1 MKNYSSAM
9 TTITRHD
16 PLRYLG
22 DELDALKTQGLYR
35 HLRIVE
41 DEQRAHTTVD
51 GRSVVNLSSNNYLGL
66 TTHPRLR
73 ERALEAVQQFGV
85 GSGSVRTIA
94 GTMAIHMELERRLA
108 EFKHT
113 EAVVVFQSG
122 FTANAGTVSSILT
135 REDVVISDALNHASI
150 IDGCRLSRAAIKVF
164 PHKDV
169 DAARTVLQELPAG
182 QRKLLITDGVFS
194 MDGDLGPLPA
204 LCDLAEEFGCI
215 MMVDDAHASGVFGQN
230 GRGTVDHF
238 GMHGRVDVQVGT
250 LSKAMG
256 GARRLRGR
264 QPRPDRLPLPPRT
277 AVPVLDLA
285 PAGRGGGVHR
295 RDRCAAGGAAADR
308 PALGEHAF
316 LQSRPRR
323 RTAST
328 PGISES
334 PITPVIVGDGTL
346 AMQLSDRLFQ
356 EGVFAQG
363 IAFPTVAPRQGA
375 RAHHRDR
382 DAHER
387 RSAVRARRLQARGWR
402 ARDYL
407 MARVGEKPRAS
418 PLRTGMRDA
427 PRAGWEFFET
437 YTRDLSRRDFKR
449 LFTLETP
456 EAYRFFARG
465 IDETE
470 LKGQPWHIRAWRRC
484 RAFFMAFTARLS
496 PARRALYGI
505 GLVMALF
512 GILQQFHGFT
522 VVRVPVIPFVLGL
535 PLPGLAWSDG
545 TLWLV
550 GGFLAMNLLVM
561 LEVADRLT
569 LKRDLEIARDIQRA
583 MLPQEMVT
591 GGGLEAYGFTRP
603 ANTVGGDFYD
613 VLQMPDGRLVIA
625 LGDVSGKGSP
635 AALLMA
641 LTLAILR
648 TLVDEGL
655 DPAAL
660 ARRLNVQVARHAP
673 GSRFVTMFLAV
684 FDPVTGALHYVN
696 AGQNPPILR
705 RVNGALERLTSGG
718 VALGMFELSTYTAG
732 DTWLAAG
739 DVLVL
744 YSDGITEAENKQGV
758 FFDESGLEDVINR
771 HWWEDAATLGK
782 AIVTSVEGHATDTQ
796 AGGRPDG
803 ARHPQADADPD
814 RVREL
819 RCGGVRGC

>member
-1 MKNYSSAM
+1 M
-9 TTITRHD
+9 
-16 PLRYLG
+16 
-22 DELDALKTQGLYR
+22 
-35 HLRIVE
+35 
-41 DEQRAHTTVD
+41 
-51 GRSVVNLSSNNYLGL
+51 
-66 TTHPRLR
+66 
-73 ERALEAVQQFGV
+73 
-85 GSGSVRTIA
+85 
-94 GTMAIHMELERRLA
+94 
-108 EFKHT
+108 
-113 EAVVVFQSG
+113 
-122 FTANAGTVSSILT
+122 
-135 REDVVISDALNHASI
+135 
-150 IDGCRLSRAAIKVF
+150 SR
-164 PHKDV
+164 
-169 DAARTVLQELPAG
+169 
-182 QRKLLITDGVFS
+182 
-194 MDGDLGPLPA
+194 
-204 LCDLAEEFGCI
+204 
-215 MMVDDAHASGVFGQN
+215 
-230 GRGTVDHF
+230 
-238 GMHGRVDVQVGT
+238 
-250 LSKAMG
+250 
-256 GARRLRGR
+256 
-264 QPRPDRLPLPPRT
+264 
-277 AVPVLDLA
+277 
-285 PAGRGGGVHR
+285 
-295 RDRCAAGGAAADR
+295 
-308 PALGEHAF
+308 
-316 LQSRPRR
+316 
-323 RTAST
+323 
-328 PGISES
+328 
-334 PITPVIVGDGTL
+334 VGDK
-346 AMQLSDRLFQ
+346 S
-356 EGVFAQG
+356 
-363 IAFPTVAPRQGA
+363 
-375 RAHHRDR
+375 
-382 DAHER
+382 
-387 RSAVRARRLQARGWR
+387 
-402 ARDYL
+402 
-407 MARVGEKPRAS
+407 RAS

-465 IDETE
+465 IDESE
-470 LKGQPWHIRAWRRC
+470 LKGQPWHVRAWRRC

-512 GILQQFHGFT
+512 GILQQFHGIK
-522 VVRVPVIPFVLGL
+522 VVRVPVIPFVLAL
-535 PLPGLAWSDG
+535 PLPGLAWSEG

-655 DPAAL
+655 GPAAL
-660 ARRLNVQVARHAP
+660 AQRLNVQVARHAP

-684 FDPVTGALHYVN
+684 FDPITGALHYVN

-718 VALGMFELSTYTAG
+718 VALGMFDLSAYTAG
-732 DTWLAAG
+732 DTWLAPG

-744 YSDGITEAENKQGV
+744 YSDGITEAENKQGL

-782 AIVTSVEGHATDTQ
+782 AIVTSVEGHATDTRL
-796 AGGRPDG
+796 ADDLTVLAIRRPM
-803 ARHPQADADPD
+803 PIPT
-814 RVREL
+814 V
-819 RCGGVRGC
+819 

>member
-1 MKNYSSAM
+1 M
-9 TTITRHD
+9 
-16 PLRYLG
+16 
-22 DELDALKTQGLYR
+22 
-35 HLRIVE
+35 
-41 DEQRAHTTVD
+41 
-51 GRSVVNLSSNNYLGL
+51 
-66 TTHPRLR
+66 
-73 ERALEAVQQFGV
+73 
-85 GSGSVRTIA
+85 
-94 GTMAIHMELERRLA
+94 
-108 EFKHT
+108 
-113 EAVVVFQSG
+113 
-122 FTANAGTVSSILT
+122 
-135 REDVVISDALNHASI
+135 
-150 IDGCRLSRAAIKVF
+150 SR
-164 PHKDV
+164 
-169 DAARTVLQELPAG
+169 
-182 QRKLLITDGVFS
+182 
-194 MDGDLGPLPA
+194 
-204 LCDLAEEFGCI
+204 
-215 MMVDDAHASGVFGQN
+215 
-230 GRGTVDHF
+230 
-238 GMHGRVDVQVGT
+238 
-250 LSKAMG
+250 
-256 GARRLRGR
+256 
-264 QPRPDRLPLPPRT
+264 
-277 AVPVLDLA
+277 
-285 PAGRGGGVHR
+285 
-295 RDRCAAGGAAADR
+295 
-308 PALGEHAF
+308 
-316 LQSRPRR
+316 
-323 RTAST
+323 
-328 PGISES
+328 
-334 PITPVIVGDGTL
+334 VGDK
-346 AMQLSDRLFQ
+346 S
-356 EGVFAQG
+356 
-363 IAFPTVAPRQGA
+363 
-375 RAHHRDR
+375 
-382 DAHER
+382 
-387 RSAVRARRLQARGWR
+387 
-402 ARDYL
+402 
-407 MARVGEKPRAS
+407 RAS

-465 IDETE
+465 IDESE
-470 LKGQPWHIRAWRRC
+470 LKGQPWHVRAWRRC

-512 GILQQFHGFT
+512 GILQQFHGIK
-522 VVRVPVIPFVLGL
+522 VVRVPVIPFVLAL

-655 DPAAL
+655 GPAAL
-660 ARRLNVQVARHAP
+660 AQRLNVQVARHAP

-684 FDPVTGALHYVN
+684 FDPITGALHYVN

-718 VALGMFELSTYTAG
+718 VALGMFDLSAYTAG
-732 DTWLAAG
+732 DTWLAPG

-782 AIVTSVEGHATDTQ
+782 AIVTSVEGHATDTRL
-796 AGGRPDG
+796 ADDLTVLAIRRPM
-803 ARHPQADADPD
+803 PIPT
-814 RVREL
+814 V
-819 RCGGVRGC
+819 

>member
-1 MKNYSSAM
+1 M
-9 TTITRHD
+9 
-16 PLRYLG
+16 
-22 DELDALKTQGLYR
+22 
-35 HLRIVE
+35 
-41 DEQRAHTTVD
+41 
-51 GRSVVNLSSNNYLGL
+51 
-66 TTHPRLR
+66 
-73 ERALEAVQQFGV
+73 
-85 GSGSVRTIA
+85 
-94 GTMAIHMELERRLA
+94 
-108 EFKHT
+108 
-113 EAVVVFQSG
+113 
-122 FTANAGTVSSILT
+122 
-135 REDVVISDALNHASI
+135 
-150 IDGCRLSRAAIKVF
+150 SR
-164 PHKDV
+164 
-169 DAARTVLQELPAG
+169 
-182 QRKLLITDGVFS
+182 
-194 MDGDLGPLPA
+194 
-204 LCDLAEEFGCI
+204 
-215 MMVDDAHASGVFGQN
+215 
-230 GRGTVDHF
+230 
-238 GMHGRVDVQVGT
+238 
-250 LSKAMG
+250 
-256 GARRLRGR
+256 
-264 QPRPDRLPLPPRT
+264 
-277 AVPVLDLA
+277 
-285 PAGRGGGVHR
+285 
-295 RDRCAAGGAAADR
+295 
-308 PALGEHAF
+308 
-316 LQSRPRR
+316 
-323 RTAST
+323 
-328 PGISES
+328 
-334 PITPVIVGDGTL
+334 VGDK
-346 AMQLSDRLFQ
+346 S
-356 EGVFAQG
+356 
-363 IAFPTVAPRQGA
+363 
-375 RAHHRDR
+375 
-382 DAHER
+382 
-387 RSAVRARRLQARGWR
+387 
-402 ARDYL
+402 
-407 MARVGEKPRAS
+407 RAS

-465 IDETE
+465 IDESE
-470 LKGQPWHIRAWRRC
+470 LKGQPWHVRAWRRC

-512 GILQQFHGFT
+512 GILQQFHGIK
-522 VVRVPVIPFVLGL
+522 VVRVPVIPFVLAL
-535 PLPGLAWSDG
+535 PLPGLAWSEG

-655 DPAAL
+655 GPAAL
-660 ARRLNVQVARHAP
+660 AQRLNVQVARHAP

-684 FDPVTGALHYVN
+684 FDPMTGALHYVN

-705 RVNGALERLTSGG
+705 RVNGALQRLTSGG
-718 VALGMFELSTYTAG
+718 VALGMFDLSAYTAG
-732 DTWLAAG
+732 DTWLAPG

-782 AIVTSVEGHATDTQ
+782 AIVTSVEGHATDTRL
-796 AGGRPDG
+796 ADDLTVLAIRRPM
-803 ARHPQADADPD
+803 PIPT
-814 RVREL
+814 V
-819 RCGGVRGC
+819 

>member
-1 MKNYSSAM
+1 M
-9 TTITRHD
+9 
-16 PLRYLG
+16 
-22 DELDALKTQGLYR
+22 
-35 HLRIVE
+35 
-41 DEQRAHTTVD
+41 
-51 GRSVVNLSSNNYLGL
+51 
-66 TTHPRLR
+66 PR
-73 ERALEAVQQFGV
+73 
-85 GSGSVRTIA
+85 
-94 GTMAIHMELERRLA
+94 
-108 EFKHT
+108 
-113 EAVVVFQSG
+113 
-122 FTANAGTVSSILT
+122 VSDKS
-135 REDVVISDALNHASI
+135 
-150 IDGCRLSRAAIKVF
+150 
-164 PHKDV
+164 
-169 DAARTVLQELPAG
+169 
-182 QRKLLITDGVFS
+182 
-194 MDGDLGPLPA
+194 
-204 LCDLAEEFGCI
+204 
-215 MMVDDAHASGVFGQN
+215 
-230 GRGTVDHF
+230 
-238 GMHGRVDVQVGT
+238 
-250 LSKAMG
+250 
-256 GARRLRGR
+256 
-264 QPRPDRLPLPPRT
+264 
-277 AVPVLDLA
+277 
-285 PAGRGGGVHR
+285 
-295 RDRCAAGGAAADR
+295 
-308 PALGEHAF
+308 
-316 LQSRPRR
+316 
-323 RTAST
+323 
-328 PGISES
+328 
-334 PITPVIVGDGTL
+334 
-346 AMQLSDRLFQ
+346 
-356 EGVFAQG
+356 
-363 IAFPTVAPRQGA
+363 
-375 RAHHRDR
+375 
-382 DAHER
+382 
-387 RSAVRARRLQARGWR
+387 
-402 ARDYL
+402 
-407 MARVGEKPRAS
+407 RAS
-418 PLRTGMRDA
+418 PLHTGMRDA

-465 IDETE
+465 IDESE
-470 LKGQPWHIRAWRRC
+470 LKGQPWHVRAWRRC

-512 GILQQFHGFT
+512 GILQQFHGIK
-522 VVRVPVIPFVLGL
+522 VVRVPVIPFVLAL
-535 PLPGLAWSDG
+535 PLPGLAWSEG

-655 DPAAL
+655 GPAAL
-660 ARRLNVQVARHAP
+660 AQRLNVQVARHAP

-684 FDPVTGALHYVN
+684 FDPITGALHYVN

-718 VALGMFELSTYTAG
+718 VALGMFDLSAYTAG
-732 DTWLAAG
+732 DTWLAPG

-782 AIVTSVEGHATDTQ
+782 AIVTSVEGHATDTRL
-796 AGGRPDG
+796 ADDLTVLAIRRPM
-803 ARHPQADADPD
+803 PIPT
-814 RVREL
+814 V
-819 RCGGVRGC
+819 

>member
-1 MKNYSSAM
+1 MS
-9 TTITRHD
+9 R
-16 PLRYLG
+16 
-22 DELDALKTQGLYR
+22 
-35 HLRIVE
+35 
-41 DEQRAHTTVD
+41 
-51 GRSVVNLSSNNYLGL
+51 
-66 TTHPRLR
+66 
-73 ERALEAVQQFGV
+73 V
-85 GSGSVRTIA
+85 GNTSSGSR
-94 GTMAIHMELERRLA
+94 
-108 EFKHT
+108 
-113 EAVVVFQSG
+113 
-122 FTANAGTVSSILT
+122 
-135 REDVVISDALNHASI
+135 
-150 IDGCRLSRAAIKVF
+150 
-164 PHKDV
+164 
-169 DAARTVLQELPAG
+169 
-182 QRKLLITDGVFS
+182 
-194 MDGDLGPLPA
+194 
-204 LCDLAEEFGCI
+204 
-215 MMVDDAHASGVFGQN
+215 
-230 GRGTVDHF
+230 
-238 GMHGRVDVQVGT
+238 
-250 LSKAMG
+250 
-256 GARRLRGR
+256 
-264 QPRPDRLPLPPRT
+264 
-277 AVPVLDLA
+277 
-285 PAGRGGGVHR
+285 
-295 RDRCAAGGAAADR
+295 
-308 PALGEHAF
+308 
-316 LQSRPRR
+316 
-323 RTAST
+323 
-328 PGISES
+328 
-334 PITPVIVGDGTL
+334 
-346 AMQLSDRLFQ
+346 
-356 EGVFAQG
+356 
-363 IAFPTVAPRQGA
+363 
-375 RAHHRDR
+375 
-382 DAHER
+382 
-387 RSAVRARRLQARGWR
+387 
-402 ARDYL
+402 
-407 MARVGEKPRAS
+407 
-418 PLRTGMRDA
+418 LRTGMRDA

-437 YTRDLSRRDFKR
+437 YTRDLSRRDFER

-456 EAYRFFARG
+456 EAYRFFVRG

-496 PARRALYGI
+496 PARRALYGM

-512 GILQQFHGFT
+512 GILQQFHGIKI
-522 VVRVPVIPFVLGL
+522 VRVPLIPFVLAL
-535 PLPGLAWSDG
+535 PLPGLAWSEG

-655 DPAAL
+655 GPAAL
-660 ARRLNVQVARHAP
+660 AQRLNVQVARHAP

-718 VALGMFELSTYTAG
+718 VALGMFDLSAYTAG
-732 DTWLAAG
+732 DTWLAPG

-782 AIVTSVEGHATDTQ
+782 AIVTSVEGHATDTRL
-796 AGGRPDG
+796 ADDLTVLAIRRPM
-803 ARHPQADADPD
+803 PIPT
-814 RVREL
+814 V
-819 RCGGVRGC
+819 

>member
-1 MKNYSSAM
+1 M
-9 TTITRHD
+9 
-16 PLRYLG
+16 
-22 DELDALKTQGLYR
+22 
-35 HLRIVE
+35 
-41 DEQRAHTTVD
+41 
-51 GRSVVNLSSNNYLGL
+51 
-66 TTHPRLR
+66 
-73 ERALEAVQQFGV
+73 
-85 GSGSVRTIA
+85 
-94 GTMAIHMELERRLA
+94 
-108 EFKHT
+108 
-113 EAVVVFQSG
+113 
-122 FTANAGTVSSILT
+122 
-135 REDVVISDALNHASI
+135 
-150 IDGCRLSRAAIKVF
+150 SR
-164 PHKDV
+164 
-169 DAARTVLQELPAG
+169 
-182 QRKLLITDGVFS
+182 
-194 MDGDLGPLPA
+194 
-204 LCDLAEEFGCI
+204 
-215 MMVDDAHASGVFGQN
+215 
-230 GRGTVDHF
+230 
-238 GMHGRVDVQVGT
+238 
-250 LSKAMG
+250 
-256 GARRLRGR
+256 
-264 QPRPDRLPLPPRT
+264 
-277 AVPVLDLA
+277 
-285 PAGRGGGVHR
+285 
-295 RDRCAAGGAAADR
+295 
-308 PALGEHAF
+308 
-316 LQSRPRR
+316 
-323 RTAST
+323 
-328 PGISES
+328 
-334 PITPVIVGDGTL
+334 VGDK
-346 AMQLSDRLFQ
+346 S
-356 EGVFAQG
+356 
-363 IAFPTVAPRQGA
+363 
-375 RAHHRDR
+375 
-382 DAHER
+382 
-387 RSAVRARRLQARGWR
+387 
-402 ARDYL
+402 
-407 MARVGEKPRAS
+407 RAS

-465 IDETE
+465 IDESE
-470 LKGQPWHIRAWRRC
+470 LTGQPWHVRAWRRC

-512 GILQQFHGFT
+512 GILQQFHGIK
-522 VVRVPVIPFVLGL
+522 VVRVPVIPFVLAL
-535 PLPGLAWSDG
+535 PLPGLAWSEG

-655 DPAAL
+655 GPAAL
-660 ARRLNVQVARHAP
+660 AQRLNVQVARHAP

-684 FDPVTGALHYVN
+684 FDPMTGALHYVN

-718 VALGMFELSTYTAG
+718 VALGMFDLSAYTAG
-732 DTWLAAG
+732 DTWLAPG

-782 AIVTSVEGHATDTQ
+782 AIVTSVEGHATDTRL
-796 AGGRPDG
+796 ADDLTVLAIRRPM
-803 ARHPQADADPD
+803 PIPT
-814 RVREL
+814 V
-819 RCGGVRGC
+819 

>member
-1 MKNYSSAM
+1 M
-9 TTITRHD
+9 
-16 PLRYLG
+16 
-22 DELDALKTQGLYR
+22 
-35 HLRIVE
+35 
-41 DEQRAHTTVD
+41 
-51 GRSVVNLSSNNYLGL
+51 
-66 TTHPRLR
+66 
-73 ERALEAVQQFGV
+73 
-85 GSGSVRTIA
+85 
-94 GTMAIHMELERRLA
+94 
-108 EFKHT
+108 
-113 EAVVVFQSG
+113 
-122 FTANAGTVSSILT
+122 
-135 REDVVISDALNHASI
+135 
-150 IDGCRLSRAAIKVF
+150 SR
-164 PHKDV
+164 
-169 DAARTVLQELPAG
+169 
-182 QRKLLITDGVFS
+182 
-194 MDGDLGPLPA
+194 
-204 LCDLAEEFGCI
+204 
-215 MMVDDAHASGVFGQN
+215 
-230 GRGTVDHF
+230 
-238 GMHGRVDVQVGT
+238 
-250 LSKAMG
+250 
-256 GARRLRGR
+256 
-264 QPRPDRLPLPPRT
+264 
-277 AVPVLDLA
+277 
-285 PAGRGGGVHR
+285 
-295 RDRCAAGGAAADR
+295 
-308 PALGEHAF
+308 
-316 LQSRPRR
+316 
-323 RTAST
+323 
-328 PGISES
+328 
-334 PITPVIVGDGTL
+334 VGDK
-346 AMQLSDRLFQ
+346 S
-356 EGVFAQG
+356 
-363 IAFPTVAPRQGA
+363 
-375 RAHHRDR
+375 
-382 DAHER
+382 
-387 RSAVRARRLQARGWR
+387 
-402 ARDYL
+402 
-407 MARVGEKPRAS
+407 RAS

-465 IDETE
+465 IDESE
-470 LKGQPWHIRAWRRC
+470 LKGQPWHVRAWRRC

-512 GILQQFHGFT
+512 GILQQFHGIK
-522 VVRVPVIPFVLGL
+522 VVRVPVIPFVLAL
-535 PLPGLAWSDG
+535 PLPGLAWSEG

-655 DPAAL
+655 GPAAL
-660 ARRLNVQVARHAP
+660 AQRLNVQVARHAP

-684 FDPVTGALHYVN
+684 FDPMTGALHYVN

-718 VALGMFELSTYTAG
+718 VALGMFDLSAYTAG
-732 DTWLAAG
+732 DTWLAPG

-744 YSDGITEAENKQGV
+744 YSDGITEAEDKQGV

-782 AIVTSVEGHATDTQ
+782 AIVTSVEGHATDTRL
-796 AGGRPDG
+796 ADDLTVLAIRRPM
-803 ARHPQADADPD
+803 PIPT
-814 RVREL
+814 V
-819 RCGGVRGC
+819 

>member
-1 MKNYSSAM
+1 
-9 TTITRHD
+9 
-16 PLRYLG
+16 
-22 DELDALKTQGLYR
+22 
-35 HLRIVE
+35 
-41 DEQRAHTTVD
+41 
-51 GRSVVNLSSNNYLGL
+51 
-66 TTHPRLR
+66 
-73 ERALEAVQQFGV
+73 
-85 GSGSVRTIA
+85 
-94 GTMAIHMELERRLA
+94 
-108 EFKHT
+108 
-113 EAVVVFQSG
+113 
-122 FTANAGTVSSILT
+122 
-135 REDVVISDALNHASI
+135 
-150 IDGCRLSRAAIKVF
+150 
-164 PHKDV
+164 
-169 DAARTVLQELPAG
+169 
-182 QRKLLITDGVFS
+182 
-194 MDGDLGPLPA
+194 
-204 LCDLAEEFGCI
+204 
-215 MMVDDAHASGVFGQN
+215 
-230 GRGTVDHF
+230 
-238 GMHGRVDVQVGT
+238 
-250 LSKAMG
+250 
-256 GARRLRGR
+256 
-264 QPRPDRLPLPPRT
+264 
-277 AVPVLDLA
+277 
-285 PAGRGGGVHR
+285 
-295 RDRCAAGGAAADR
+295 
-308 PALGEHAF
+308 
-316 LQSRPRR
+316 
-323 RTAST
+323 
-328 PGISES
+328 
-334 PITPVIVGDGTL
+334 
-346 AMQLSDRLFQ
+346 
-356 EGVFAQG
+356 
-363 IAFPTVAPRQGA
+363 
-375 RAHHRDR
+375 
-382 DAHER
+382 
-387 RSAVRARRLQARGWR
+387 
-402 ARDYL
+402 
-407 MARVGEKPRAS
+407 MARVGDKSRAS

-465 IDETE
+465 IDESE
-470 LKGQPWHIRAWRRC
+470 LKGQPWHVRAWRRC

-512 GILQQFHGFT
+512 GILQQFHGIK
-522 VVRVPVIPFVLGL
+522 VVRVPVIPFVLAL
-535 PLPGLAWSDG
+535 PLPGLAWSEG

-655 DPAAL
+655 GPAAL
-660 ARRLNVQVARHAP
+660 AQRLNVQVARHAP

-684 FDPVTGALHYVN
+684 FDPITGALHYVN

-718 VALGMFELSTYTAG
+718 VALGMFDLSAYTAG
-732 DTWLAAG
+732 DTWLAPG

-782 AIVTSVEGHATDTQ
+782 AIVTSVEGHATDTRL
-796 AGGRPDG
+796 ADDLTVLAIRRPM
-803 ARHPQADADPD
+803 PIPT
-814 RVREL
+814 V
-819 RCGGVRGC
+819 

>member
-1 MKNYSSAM
+1 M
-9 TTITRHD
+9 
-16 PLRYLG
+16 
-22 DELDALKTQGLYR
+22 
-35 HLRIVE
+35 
-41 DEQRAHTTVD
+41 
-51 GRSVVNLSSNNYLGL
+51 
-66 TTHPRLR
+66 
-73 ERALEAVQQFGV
+73 
-85 GSGSVRTIA
+85 
-94 GTMAIHMELERRLA
+94 
-108 EFKHT
+108 
-113 EAVVVFQSG
+113 
-122 FTANAGTVSSILT
+122 
-135 REDVVISDALNHASI
+135 
-150 IDGCRLSRAAIKVF
+150 SR
-164 PHKDV
+164 
-169 DAARTVLQELPAG
+169 
-182 QRKLLITDGVFS
+182 
-194 MDGDLGPLPA
+194 
-204 LCDLAEEFGCI
+204 
-215 MMVDDAHASGVFGQN
+215 
-230 GRGTVDHF
+230 
-238 GMHGRVDVQVGT
+238 
-250 LSKAMG
+250 
-256 GARRLRGR
+256 
-264 QPRPDRLPLPPRT
+264 
-277 AVPVLDLA
+277 
-285 PAGRGGGVHR
+285 
-295 RDRCAAGGAAADR
+295 
-308 PALGEHAF
+308 
-316 LQSRPRR
+316 
-323 RTAST
+323 
-328 PGISES
+328 
-334 PITPVIVGDGTL
+334 VGDK
-346 AMQLSDRLFQ
+346 S
-356 EGVFAQG
+356 
-363 IAFPTVAPRQGA
+363 
-375 RAHHRDR
+375 
-382 DAHER
+382 
-387 RSAVRARRLQARGWR
+387 
-402 ARDYL
+402 
-407 MARVGEKPRAS
+407 RAS

-465 IDETE
+465 IDESE
-470 LKGQPWHIRAWRRC
+470 LKGQPWHVRAWRRC

-512 GILQQFHGFT
+512 GILQQFHGIK
-522 VVRVPVIPFVLGL
+522 VVRVPVIPFVLAL
-535 PLPGLAWSDG
+535 PLPGLAWSEG

-655 DPAAL
+655 GPAAL
-660 ARRLNVQVARHAP
+660 AQRLNVQVARHAP

-684 FDPVTGALHYVN
+684 FDPITGALHYVN

-705 RVNGALERLTSGG
+705 RVNGALQRLTSGG
-718 VALGMFELSTYTAG
+718 VALGMFDLSAYTAG
-732 DTWLAAG
+732 DTWLAPG

-782 AIVTSVEGHATDTQ
+782 AIVTSVEGHATDTRL
-796 AGGRPDG
+796 ADDLTVLAIRRPM
-803 ARHPQADADPD
+803 PIPT
-814 RVREL
+814 V
-819 RCGGVRGC
+819 

>member
-1 MKNYSSAM
+1 
-9 TTITRHD
+9 
-16 PLRYLG
+16 
-22 DELDALKTQGLYR
+22 
-35 HLRIVE
+35 
-41 DEQRAHTTVD
+41 
-51 GRSVVNLSSNNYLGL
+51 
-66 TTHPRLR
+66 
-73 ERALEAVQQFGV
+73 
-85 GSGSVRTIA
+85 
-94 GTMAIHMELERRLA
+94 
-108 EFKHT
+108 
-113 EAVVVFQSG
+113 
-122 FTANAGTVSSILT
+122 
-135 REDVVISDALNHASI
+135 
-150 IDGCRLSRAAIKVF
+150 
-164 PHKDV
+164 
-169 DAARTVLQELPAG
+169 
-182 QRKLLITDGVFS
+182 
-194 MDGDLGPLPA
+194 
-204 LCDLAEEFGCI
+204 
-215 MMVDDAHASGVFGQN
+215 
-230 GRGTVDHF
+230 
-238 GMHGRVDVQVGT
+238 
-250 LSKAMG
+250 
-256 GARRLRGR
+256 
-264 QPRPDRLPLPPRT
+264 
-277 AVPVLDLA
+277 
-285 PAGRGGGVHR
+285 
-295 RDRCAAGGAAADR
+295 
-308 PALGEHAF
+308 
-316 LQSRPRR
+316 
-323 RTAST
+323 
-328 PGISES
+328 
-334 PITPVIVGDGTL
+334 
-346 AMQLSDRLFQ
+346 
-356 EGVFAQG
+356 
-363 IAFPTVAPRQGA
+363 
-375 RAHHRDR
+375 
-382 DAHER
+382 
-387 RSAVRARRLQARGWR
+387 
-402 ARDYL
+402 
-407 MARVGEKPRAS
+407 MARVGDKSRAS

-470 LKGQPWHIRAWRRC
+470 LKGQPWHVRAWRRC

-512 GILQQFHGFT
+512 GILQQFHGIK
-522 VVRVPVIPFVLGL
+522 VVRVPVIPFVLAL
-535 PLPGLAWSDG
+535 PLPGLAWSEG

-655 DPAAL
+655 GPAAL
-660 ARRLNVQVARHAP
+660 AQRLNVQVARHAP

-684 FDPVTGALHYVN
+684 FDPITGALHYVN

-705 RVNGALERLTSGG
+705 RVSGALERLTSGG
-718 VALGMFELSTYTAG
+718 VALGMFELSAYTAG
-732 DTWLAAG
+732 DTWLAPG

-782 AIVTSVEGHATDTQ
+782 AIVTSVEGHATDTRL
-796 AGGRPDG
+796 ADDLTVLAIRRPM
-803 ARHPQADADPD
+803 PIPT
-814 RVREL
+814 V
-819 RCGGVRGC
+819 

>member
-1 MKNYSSAM
+1 M
-9 TTITRHD
+9 
-16 PLRYLG
+16 
-22 DELDALKTQGLYR
+22 
-35 HLRIVE
+35 
-41 DEQRAHTTVD
+41 
-51 GRSVVNLSSNNYLGL
+51 
-66 TTHPRLR
+66 
-73 ERALEAVQQFGV
+73 
-85 GSGSVRTIA
+85 
-94 GTMAIHMELERRLA
+94 
-108 EFKHT
+108 
-113 EAVVVFQSG
+113 
-122 FTANAGTVSSILT
+122 
-135 REDVVISDALNHASI
+135 
-150 IDGCRLSRAAIKVF
+150 SR
-164 PHKDV
+164 
-169 DAARTVLQELPAG
+169 
-182 QRKLLITDGVFS
+182 
-194 MDGDLGPLPA
+194 
-204 LCDLAEEFGCI
+204 
-215 MMVDDAHASGVFGQN
+215 
-230 GRGTVDHF
+230 
-238 GMHGRVDVQVGT
+238 
-250 LSKAMG
+250 
-256 GARRLRGR
+256 
-264 QPRPDRLPLPPRT
+264 
-277 AVPVLDLA
+277 
-285 PAGRGGGVHR
+285 
-295 RDRCAAGGAAADR
+295 
-308 PALGEHAF
+308 
-316 LQSRPRR
+316 
-323 RTAST
+323 
-328 PGISES
+328 
-334 PITPVIVGDGTL
+334 VGDK
-346 AMQLSDRLFQ
+346 S
-356 EGVFAQG
+356 
-363 IAFPTVAPRQGA
+363 
-375 RAHHRDR
+375 
-382 DAHER
+382 
-387 RSAVRARRLQARGWR
+387 
-402 ARDYL
+402 
-407 MARVGEKPRAS
+407 RAS

-465 IDETE
+465 IDESE
-470 LKGQPWHIRAWRRC
+470 LKGQPWHVRAWRRC

-512 GILQQFHGFT
+512 GILQQFHGIK
-522 VVRVPVIPFVLGL
+522 VVRVPVIPFVLAL
-535 PLPGLAWSDG
+535 PLPGLAWSEG

-655 DPAAL
+655 GPAAL
-660 ARRLNVQVARHAP
+660 AQRLNVQVARHAP

-684 FDPVTGALHYVN
+684 FDPMTGALHYVN

-718 VALGMFELSTYTAG
+718 VALGMFDLSAYTAG
-732 DTWLAAG
+732 DTWLAPG

-782 AIVTSVEGHATDTQ
+782 AIVTSVEGHATDTRL
-796 AGGRPDG
+796 ADDLTVLAIRRPM
-803 ARHPQADADPD
+803 PIPT
-814 RVREL
+814 V
-819 RCGGVRGC
+819 

>member
-1 MKNYSSAM
+1 
-9 TTITRHD
+9 
-16 PLRYLG
+16 
-22 DELDALKTQGLYR
+22 
-35 HLRIVE
+35 
-41 DEQRAHTTVD
+41 
-51 GRSVVNLSSNNYLGL
+51 
-66 TTHPRLR
+66 
-73 ERALEAVQQFGV
+73 
-85 GSGSVRTIA
+85 
-94 GTMAIHMELERRLA
+94 
-108 EFKHT
+108 
-113 EAVVVFQSG
+113 
-122 FTANAGTVSSILT
+122 
-135 REDVVISDALNHASI
+135 
-150 IDGCRLSRAAIKVF
+150 
-164 PHKDV
+164 
-169 DAARTVLQELPAG
+169 
-182 QRKLLITDGVFS
+182 
-194 MDGDLGPLPA
+194 
-204 LCDLAEEFGCI
+204 
-215 MMVDDAHASGVFGQN
+215 
-230 GRGTVDHF
+230 
-238 GMHGRVDVQVGT
+238 
-250 LSKAMG
+250 
-256 GARRLRGR
+256 
-264 QPRPDRLPLPPRT
+264 
-277 AVPVLDLA
+277 
-285 PAGRGGGVHR
+285 
-295 RDRCAAGGAAADR
+295 
-308 PALGEHAF
+308 
-316 LQSRPRR
+316 
-323 RTAST
+323 
-328 PGISES
+328 
-334 PITPVIVGDGTL
+334 
-346 AMQLSDRLFQ
+346 
-356 EGVFAQG
+356 
-363 IAFPTVAPRQGA
+363 
-375 RAHHRDR
+375 
-382 DAHER
+382 
-387 RSAVRARRLQARGWR
+387 
-402 ARDYL
+402 
-407 MARVGEKPRAS
+407 
-418 PLRTGMRDA
+418 MRDA

-465 IDETE
+465 IDESE
-470 LKGQPWHIRAWRRC
+470 LKGQPWHVRAWRRC

-512 GILQQFHGFT
+512 GILQQFHGIK
-522 VVRVPVIPFVLGL
+522 VVRVPVIPFVLAL
-535 PLPGLAWSDG
+535 PLPGLAWSEG

-655 DPAAL
+655 GPAAL
-660 ARRLNVQVARHAP
+660 AQRLNVQVARHAP

-684 FDPVTGALHYVN
+684 FDPITGALHYVN

-718 VALGMFELSTYTAG
+718 VALGMFDLSAYTAG
-732 DTWLAAG
+732 DTWLAPG

-782 AIVTSVEGHATDTQ
+782 AIVTSVEGHATDTRL
-796 AGGRPDG
+796 ADDLTVLAIRRPM
-803 ARHPQADADPD
+803 PIPT
-814 RVREL
+814 V
-819 RCGGVRGC
+819 